1 MQISNRQLFWLI
13 MTIEIGMNL
22 LLSINFAIQSS
33 KQDVW
38 ISMILAGLV
47 SLFIGWICIKVSLLY
62 PDQTLMEFTTT
73 ILGKG
78 LGKVVGLFY
87 LAQWYWVVAV
97 MLREE
102 YTFVRLSLLP
112 KTPDYLIVLTML
124 AVVVYAVYKGGIET
138 IGRLSEL
145 WGPILLLILVFTIIL
160 TSHNLRV
167 HALMPIYSDSGMLP
181 IMRGALTPTSL
192 LGEVSLIMMLI
203 SFTSFSGKTDKQRQ
217 LSKSILSAV
226 FLSTTFLIV
235 GAVWVIMTF
244 GAELAARI
252 HYPFFEMVK
261 LVYLMEFIQSL
272 EIIMVSIWVIS
283 VFIKQSV
290 YLFIATYGSAQWIGR
305 TSGWKKWLW
314 AAAFIIGVLAITIV
328 RIDPSSKI
336 LLEVIWIRFVLP
348 INFLIF
354 PSILY
359 IVGCLRK
366 RKQEHRA
373 SP

>member
-1 MQISNRQLFWLI
+1 MQINNRQLFWLI
-13 MTIEIGMNL
+13 MSIEIGMNL

-62 PDQTLMEFTTT
+62 PDQTLIEFTTT

-78 LGKVVGLFY
+78 LGKVVGFFY
-87 LAQWYWVVAV
+87 LAQWYWVIAV

-102 YTFVRLSLLP
+102 YTFIRLSLLP
-112 KTPDYLIVLTML
+112 KTPDYLIVLAML

-167 HALMPIYSDSGMLP
+167 NALLPIYSDSGMFP
-181 IMRGALTPTSL
+181 IMRGALAPTSL
-192 LGEVSLIMMLI
+192 LGEVSLVMMLI
-203 SFTSFSGKTDKQRQ
+203 SFTSFSNKADKQRQ

-226 FLSTTFLIV
+226 FLSTTFLIL

-244 GAELAARI
+244 GAELAKRI

-290 YLFIATYGSAQWIGR
+290 YLFIASYGSAQWIGR
-305 TSGWKKWLW
+305 TNGWKKWLW
-314 AAAFIIGVLAITIV
+314 VAAFIIGALAMTIV
-328 RIDPSSKI
+328 RLDPSSKT

-348 INFLIF
+348 INFLLF
-354 PSILY
+354 PTLLY
-359 IVGCLRK
+359 IVGRLRK
-366 RKQEHRA
+366 RKQEHKA

>member
-13 MTIEIGMNL
+13 MSIEIGMNL

-38 ISMILAGLV
+38 MSMILAGLV

-160 TSHNLRV
+160 TSHNLRI
-167 HALMPIYSDSGMLP
+167 HALLPIYSDSGMLP

-192 LGEVSLIMMLI
+192 LGEVSLVMMLI
-203 SFTSFSGKTDKQRQ
+203 SFTSFSNKTDKQRQ

-226 FLSTTFLIV
+226 FLSTTFLIL

-290 YLFIATYGSAQWIGR
+290 YLFIASYGSAQWIGR
-305 TSGWKKWLW
+305 TPGWKKWLW
-314 AAAFIIGVLAITIV
+314 AAAFIIGALAMTIV
-328 RIDPSSKI
+328 RLDPSSKT

-359 IVGCLRK
+359 IVGRLRK
-366 RKQEHRA
+366 RKQEHKA

>member
-1 MQISNRQLFWLI
+1 MQINNRQLFWLI
-13 MTIEIGMNL
+13 MSIEIGMNL

-62 PDQTLMEFTTT
+62 PDQTLIEFTTT

-78 LGKVVGLFY
+78 LGKVVGFFY
-87 LAQWYWVVAV
+87 LAQWYWVIAV

-102 YTFVRLSLLP
+102 YTFIRLSLLP
-112 KTPDYLIVLTML
+112 KTPDYLIVLAML

-167 HALMPIYSDSGMLP
+167 NALLPIYSDSGMFP
-181 IMRGALTPTSL
+181 IMRGALAPTSL
-192 LGEVSLIMMLI
+192 LGEVSLVMMLI
-203 SFTSFSGKTDKQRQ
+203 SFTSFSNKADKQRQ

-226 FLSTTFLIV
+226 FLSTTLLFL

-290 YLFIATYGSAQWIGR
+290 YLFIASYGSAQWIGR

-314 AAAFIIGVLAITIV
+314 VAAFLIGASAITIV
-328 RIDPSSKI
+328 RLDPSSKT

-348 INFLIF
+348 INFLLF

-359 IVGCLRK
+359 IVGYLRK
-366 RKQEHRA
+366 RKQEHKAR
-373 SP
+373 P